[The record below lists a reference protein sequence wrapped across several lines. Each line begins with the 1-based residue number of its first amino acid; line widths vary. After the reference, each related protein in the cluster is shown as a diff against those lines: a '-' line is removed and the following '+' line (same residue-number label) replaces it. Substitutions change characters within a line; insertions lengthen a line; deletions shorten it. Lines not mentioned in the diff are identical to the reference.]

1 MGWLAPGFLLGA
13 LAVAVP
19 VWLHLL
25 KRTASQPR
33 QFSSL
38 MLFEPQ
44 QRSTTRRRRIDHWLL
59 LLLRV
64 ALLLLLAAAFA
75 EPYLRGHLPVAAPE
89 KLLVLAVDDSYSM
102 RAGTRLADARR
113 EALAVVAAKPRD
125 STAQV
130 VALGSRADILT
141 EQVQD
146 AAVLAAAISRIT
158 ATDARGSLALLAGLA
173 RTLAAGTHMPIEL
186 HLFSDMQA
194 TGLPP
199 DFNELRLPP
208 GVTLVLHKVGAPST
222 PNWTVESVAAPAQVW
237 DPSKTRIVATVA
249 GFGTPEATR
258 TITLYINGRPSGQQS
273 IKVPASGRASVV
285 FAGPDIPYG
294 LVRASVQID
303 SADALAADD
312 SYDFV
317 IQRSE
322 RAHALFVHQGSDRTT
337 GLYFRSALESAADAA
352 VVLDDV
358 TVDQLRSRNLA
369 AYAFVVLSDVAG
381 LSPEVEAHLKT
392 WVEAGGR
399 LLISAGTAAAQ
410 QRRIPVF
417 DAPIVGSHDYTRD
430 DIRFASVAAVDEAY
444 APAGALAGWQG
455 IKVFYVTR
463 VTAPQAQAG
472 LLLADQTP
480 LLLEK
485 PLGKGRALLF
495 ATGFDRLT
503 TDLPLHPQFVA
514 FVDRLASYLSGR
526 TSRVSALSVGDSVDL
541 RPDPAVRG
549 SADVLAPDGTHPL
562 DLRQAQE
569 VGTWPLP
576 AAGFYTLTLADS
588 RHDLVAANIS
598 RLESDLAQA
607 SPDKLKL
614 WQAASDGT
622 ADGQDVRAGASG
634 TTYLTGTTAINREE
648 SVHNLWWY
656 AMCLLLVAVVAESL
670 VASRYLNTRRESA

>member
-13 LAVAVP
+13 LTIAVP

-25 KRTASQPR
+25 KRSASRPR

-64 ALLLLLAAAFA
+64 AVLLLVAAAFA
-75 EPYLRGHLPVAAPE
+75 EPYVRGHLPGATPE
-89 KLLVLAVDDSYSM
+89 KLLVLAVDDSFSM

-113 EALAVVAAKPRD
+113 AALALVAVKPRD
-125 STAQV
+125 TQAQV
-130 VALGSRADILT
+130 VAVGARADVLT

-146 AAVLAAAISRIT
+146 AAVLAAAIRGIT
-158 ATDARGSLALLAGLA
+158 ATDARGSLVLLASLA

-208 GVTLVLHKVGAPST
+208 GVTLVLHPVGAVT

-237 DPSKTRIVATVA
+237 DPTKTRIVATVA
-249 GFGTPEATR
+249 GFATPAATR
-258 TITLYINGRPSGQQS
+258 TVTLLINGRPSGQQS
-273 IKVPASGRASVV
+273 IKVPPSARASVV

-312 SYDFV
+312 RYDFV

-322 RAHALFVHQGSDRTT
+322 RVHGLFVHQGSDPATA
-337 GLYFRSALESAADAA
+337 LYFRSALESAADAA
-352 VVLDDV
+352 VVLEEA
-358 TVDQLRSRNLA
+358 TTEQLRSRDLS
-369 AYAFVVLSDVAG
+369 AYAFIVLSDVAG
-381 LSPEVEAHLKT
+381 LAPGVEARVT
-392 WVEAGGR
+392 AWVKAGGR
-399 LLISAGTAAAQ
+399 ALISAGTAAAQ

-417 DAPIVGSHDYTRD
+417 DVPIIGSHDFTRD

-444 APAGALAGWQG
+444 APAGGLAGWQG

-463 VTAPQAQAG
+463 VDAPQAQVG
-472 LLLADQTP
+472 LRLADQTP
-480 LLLEK
+480 LLLEQ
-485 PLGKGRALLF
+485 PLGKGRVLLF
-495 ATGFDRLT
+495 ASGFDRLT

-526 TSRVSALSVGDSVDL
+526 GTRLSALSVGDSVDL

-562 DLRQAQE
+562 DLRQAEQ
-569 VGTWPLP
+569 VRTWPLP
-576 AAGFYTLTLADS
+576 AAGFYALSLADS

-598 RLESDLAQA
+598 RLESDLAPA

-614 WQAASDGT
+614 WQATSDNRSSAPAPDT
-622 ADGQDVRAGASG
+622 STVTGA
-634 TTYLTGTTAINREE
+634 TGPTGDE

-656 AMCLLLVAVVAESL
+656 AMWLLLLAVVAESL
-670 VASRYLNTRRESA
+670 VASRYLNTLRESS

>member
-13 LAVAVP
+13 LAIGVP

-25 KRTASQPR
+25 KRSASRPR

-44 QRSTTRRRRIDHWLL
+44 LRSTTRRRRIDHWLL
-59 LLLRV
+59 LLLRIAV
-64 ALLLLLAAAFA
+64 LLLVAAAFA
-75 EPYLRGHLPVAAPE
+75 EPYVRGHLPGTAPE
-89 KLLVLAVDDSYSM
+89 KLLVLVVDDSFSM
-102 RAGTRLADARR
+102 RVGTRLEDARR
-113 EALAVVAAKPRD
+113 QALAIVAAKPLN
-125 STAQV
+125 TQAQV
-130 VALGSRADILT
+130 VALGARADVLT

-146 AAVLAAAISRIT
+146 AAVLSAALRGIT
-158 ATDARGSLALLAGLA
+158 ATDARGSFGLLTSMA

-208 GVTLVLHKVGAPST
+208 GVTLVLHEVGVAMS

-237 DPSKTRIVATVA
+237 DPTKTRIVATVA
-249 GFGTPEATR
+249 GFGTPAATR
-258 TITLYINGRPSGQQS
+258 TVTLLINGKPAGSQS
-273 IKVPASGRASVV
+273 IKVPAAGRASVV

-303 SADALAADD
+303 SADGLSADD
-312 SYDFV
+312 RYDFV

-322 RAHALFVHQGSDRTT
+322 RVHGLFVHQGSDSST

-352 VVLDDV
+352 VVLEEV
-358 TVDQLRSRNLA
+358 TPEQLRSRDLS
-369 AYAFVVLSDVAG
+369 AYAFIVLSDVAG
-381 LSPEVEAHLKT
+381 LSPAVEARLT
-392 WVEAGGR
+392 AWVKAGGR
-399 LLISAGTAAAQ
+399 ALLSAGTAAAQ
-410 QRRIPVF
+410 QRRLPVF
-417 DAPIVGSHDYTRD
+417 DAPIVGSHDFTRD
-430 DIRFASVAAVDEAY
+430 DNRFTSVATVDDAY
-444 APAGALAGWQG
+444 APAGTLPGWLG

-463 VTAPQAQAG
+463 VDAPQAQVA
-472 LLLADQTP
+472 LRLADQTP

-485 PLGKGRALLF
+485 PLGKGRVLLF
-495 ATGFDRLT
+495 ASGFDRLT

-526 TSRVSALSVGDSVDL
+526 ASRVSALSVGDSIDL
-541 RPDPAVRG
+541 RPDPGVRG

-562 DLRQAQE
+562 DLHEAAR
-569 VGTWPLP
+569 VRTWPLP
-576 AAGFYTLTLADS
+576 AAGFYGLTLADS
-588 RHDLVAANIS
+588 RHDLVAANAS
-598 RLESDLAQA
+598 RLESDLAQTSA
-607 SPDKLKL
+607 DKLKL
-614 WQAASDGT
+614 WQATSGGSSAPNG
-622 ADGQDVRAGASG
+622 AD
-634 TTYLTGTTAINREE
+634 TTAVPATPATVREE

-670 VASRYLNTRRESA
+670 LASRYLNTLRESS

>member
-13 LAVAVP
+13 LAIAVP

-25 KRTASQPR
+25 KRNASEPR

-44 QRSTTRRRRIDHWLL
+44 LRSTTRRRRIDHWLL

-64 ALLLLLAAAFA
+64 AVLLLVAAAFA
-75 EPYLRGHLPVAAPE
+75 QPYVRGHLPGTTPE
-89 KLLVLAVDDSYSM
+89 KLLVLAVDDSFSM

-113 EALAVVAAKPRD
+113 AALAVVAAKQRD
-125 STAQV
+125 TQAQV
-130 VALGSRADILT
+130 VALGARADVLT

-146 AAVLAAAISRIT
+146 TAVLEAAIRGIT
-158 ATDARGSLALLAGLA
+158 ATDARGSLVLLASMA
-173 RTLAAGTHMPIEL
+173 RTLVAGTRMPIEL

-208 GVTLVLHKVGAPST
+208 GVTLVLHPVGAVA

-237 DPSKTRIVATVA
+237 DPTKTRIVATVA
-249 GFGTPEATR
+249 GFATPAATR
-258 TITLYINGRPSGQQS
+258 TVTLLINGRPSGQQS
-273 IKVPASGRASVV
+273 VKVPAAARASVV

-294 LVRASVQID
+294 LVRASVLID

-312 SYDFV
+312 RYDFV

-322 RAHALFVHQGSDRTT
+322 RVHGLFVHQGSDPST

-352 VVLDDV
+352 VVLDEA
-358 TVDQLRSRNLA
+358 TAEQLRSRDLS
-369 AYAFVVLSDVAG
+369 AYAFIVLSDVAG
-381 LSPEVEAHLKT
+381 LPPAVEARVAA
-392 WVEAGGR
+392 WVKAGGR
-399 LLISAGTAAAQ
+399 ALISAGTAAAQ

-417 DAPIVGSHDYTRD
+417 DAPIVGSHDFTRD
-430 DIRFASVAAVDEAY
+430 DSRYAAVAAVDDAY
-444 APAGALAGWQG
+444 APAGSLAGWQG

-463 VTAPQAQAG
+463 VDAPQAQVG
-472 LLLADQTP
+472 LRLADQTP

-485 PLGKGRALLF
+485 ALGKGRVLLF
-495 ATGFDRLT
+495 ASGFDRLT

-526 TSRVSALSVGDSVDL
+526 GTRLSALSVGDSVDL

-562 DLRQAQE
+562 DLRQAEQ
-569 VGTWPLP
+569 VHTWPLP
-576 AAGFYTLTLADS
+576 AAGFYALTLADS

-598 RLESDLAQA
+598 RLESDLAPA

-614 WQAASDGT
+614 WQATSDT
-622 ADGQDVRAGASG
+622 LSSAPARDTSAVTGAAAV
-634 TTYLTGTTAINREE
+634 TGDE

-656 AMCLLLVAVVAESL
+656 AMCLLLLAVLAESL
-670 VASRYLNTRRESA
+670 VASRYLNTLRESS

>member
-13 LAVAVP
+13 LAIGVP

-25 KRTASQPR
+25 KRSASRPQ

-44 QRSTTRRRRIDHWLL
+44 LRSTTRRRRIDHWLL

-64 ALLLLLAAAFA
+64 AVLLLLAAAFA
-75 EPYLRGHLPVAAPE
+75 EPYVRGHLPGTAPE

-113 EALAVVAAKPRD
+113 AALAVVAAKARD
-125 STAQV
+125 TPGQV

-146 AAVLAAAISRIT
+146 ASVLEAAISGI
-158 ATDARGSLALLAGLA
+158 APTDARGSLALLAGLA

-199 DFNELRLPP
+199 DLNELRLPP
-208 GVTLVLHKVGAPST
+208 GVTLVLHAVGASAT

-237 DPSKTRIVATVA
+237 DPSKTRIVATLA

-258 TITLYINGRPSGQQS
+258 TVTLYINGRPSGRQS

-285 FAGPDIPYG
+285 FAGPDVPYG

-303 SADALAADD
+303 SADDLPGDD
-312 SYDFV
+312 SYNFV

-322 RAHALFVHQGSDRTT
+322 RVHGLFVHQGSDQAT

-358 TVDQLRSRNLA
+358 SADQLRSRDLSS
-369 AYAFVVLSDVAG
+369 YTFVVLSDLAG
-381 LSPEVEAHLKT
+381 LSPAVEARLKA
-392 WVEAGGR
+392 WGNAGGR

-410 QRRIPVF
+410 QRLIPVF
-417 DAPIVGSHDYTRD
+417 DAPVVGSHDYTRD
-430 DIRFASVAAVDEAY
+430 DSRFAAVASVDEAY

-463 VTAPQAQAG
+463 VDAPQARIG
-472 LLLADQTP
+472 LRLADQTP
-480 LLLEK
+480 LLLEQ
-485 PLGKGRALLF
+485 PLGKGRVLLF

-503 TDLPLHPQFVA
+503 TDLPLHPEFVA

-526 TSRVSALSVGDSVDL
+526 GTHLIALSVGDSVDL

-562 DLRQAQE
+562 DLRQAEQ
-569 VGTWPLP
+569 VRTWPLP
-576 AAGFYTLTLADS
+576 AAGFYALTLADS

-607 SPDKLKL
+607 TPDQLKL
-614 WQAASDGT
+614 WQSFSAGPAGGT
-622 ADGQDVRAGASG
+622 ASVTDAA
-634 TTYLTGTTAINREE
+634 AIGGEE

-656 AMCLLLVAVVAESL
+656 AMCLLLAAVVAESL
-670 VASRYLNTRRESA
+670 VASRYLNTQRESS

>member
-13 LAVAVP
+13 LSIAVP

-25 KRTASQPR
+25 KRNASQPR

-59 LLLRV
+59 LLLRIAV
-64 ALLLLLAAAFA
+64 LLLVAAAFA
-75 EPYLRGHLPVAAPE
+75 EPYVRGHLPGTTPE
-89 KLLVLAVDDSYSM
+89 HLLVLAVDDSFSM
-102 RAGTRLADARR
+102 RAGTRLEDARR
-113 EALAVVAAKPRD
+113 AALIVVAAKPRD
-125 STAQV
+125 TQAQV
-130 VALGSRADILT
+130 VALGARAAVLT

-146 AAVLAAAISRIT
+146 AAVLESAIRGIS
-158 ATDARGSLALLAGLA
+158 ATDARGSLVLLASLA
-173 RTLAAGTHMPIEL
+173 RTLVAGTHMPIEL

-208 GVTLVLHKVGAPST
+208 GVTLVLHPVGAPLT

-237 DPSKTRIVATVA
+237 DPTKTRIVATIA
-249 GFGTPEATR
+249 GFATPAATR
-258 TITLYINGRPSGQQS
+258 TVTLLINGRPAGQQTL
-273 IKVPASGRASVV
+273 KVPAAARASVV
-285 FAGPDIPYG
+285 FAGPQIPYG

-303 SADALAADD
+303 GADALAADD
-312 SYDFV
+312 RYDFV

-322 RAHALFVHQGSDRTT
+322 RVHGLFVHQGSDPST

-352 VVLDDV
+352 VTLDEV
-358 TVDQLRSRNLA
+358 TVDQLRSRDLS
-369 AYAFVVLSDVAG
+369 AYAFIVLSDVAG
-381 LSPEVEAHLKT
+381 LSPAVEARVTT
-392 WVEAGGR
+392 WVQAGGR
-399 LLISAGTAAAQ
+399 ALISAGTAAAQ

-417 DAPIVGSHDYTRD
+417 DAPITAAHDFTRD
-430 DIRFASVAAVDEAY
+430 DSRFAAVAAVDDAY
-444 APAGALAGWQG
+444 APAGSLAGWQG
-455 IKVFYVTR
+455 IKIFYVTR
-463 VTAPQAQAG
+463 VDAPQAQVG
-472 LLLADQTP
+472 LRLADQTP

-485 PLGKGRALLF
+485 PLGKGRVVLF

-503 TDLPLHPQFVA
+503 SDLPLHPQFVA

-526 TSRVSALSVGDSVDL
+526 STRLSALSVGDSVNL

-562 DLRQAQE
+562 DLRQAAQ
-569 VGTWPLP
+569 VRTWPLP
-576 AAGFYTLTLADS
+576 AAGFYALTLADS

-598 RLESDLAQA
+598 RLESDLTPA

-614 WQAASDGT
+614 WQATSGT
-622 ADGQDVRAGASG
+622 AAAAPARDPNNLS
-634 TTYLTGTTAINREE
+634 TAVATREE

-670 VASRYLNTRRESA
+670 VASRYLNTPQESS

>member
-13 LAVAVP
+13 LTIAVP

-25 KRTASQPR
+25 KRSASRPQ

-64 ALLLLLAAAFA
+64 AVLLLIAAAFA
-75 EPYLRGHLPVAAPE
+75 EPIVRGHLPGTAPE
-89 KLLVLAVDDSYSM
+89 KLLVLAVDDSFSM
-102 RAGTRLADARR
+102 SAGTRLADARR
-113 EALAVVAAKPRD
+113 AALAVVAAKARD
-125 STAQV
+125 TQAQV
-130 VALGSRADILT
+130 VALGARADVLT

-146 AAVLAAAISRIT
+146 AAVLASAIRGI
-158 ATDARGSLALLAGLA
+158 APTDARGSLVLLASLA

-199 DFNELRLPP
+199 DLNELHLPA
-208 GVTLVLHKVGAPST
+208 GVTLVLHPLGAAVT

-237 DPSKTRIVATVA
+237 DPTKTRIVATVA
-249 GFGTPEATR
+249 GFATPAATR
-258 TITLYINGRPSGQQS
+258 TVTLLINGRPSGQQS
-273 IKVPASGRASVV
+273 IKVPAAARASVV
-285 FAGPDIPYG
+285 FASPEIPYG

-303 SADALAADD
+303 GADALAADD
-312 SYDFV
+312 RYDFV

-322 RAHALFVHQGSDRTT
+322 RVHGLFVHQGSDAAT

-352 VVLDDV
+352 VVLDEA
-358 TVDQLRSRNLA
+358 TAEQLRNRDLS
-369 AYAFVVLSDVAG
+369 AYAFIVLSDVAG
-381 LSPEVEAHLKT
+381 LPAAVEARVT
-392 WVEAGGR
+392 SWVKAGGR
-399 LLISAGTAAAQ
+399 ALISAGTAAAQ

-417 DAPIVGSHDYTRD
+417 DAPILGTHDFTRD
-430 DIRFASVAAVDEAY
+430 DSRFATVAAVDDAY
-444 APAGALAGWQG
+444 APAGALGGWQG

-463 VTAPQAQAG
+463 VDAPQAQVG
-472 LLLADQTP
+472 LRLADQTP

-485 PLGKGRALLF
+485 ALGKGRVLLF
-495 ATGFDRLT
+495 ASGFDRLT

-514 FVDRLASYLSGR
+514 FVDRLGAYLSGR
-526 TSRVSALSVGDSVDL
+526 GSRVSALNVGDSVDL
-541 RPDPAVRG
+541 RPDPTTRG

-562 DLRQAQE
+562 DLRQAGQ
-569 VGTWPLP
+569 VRTWPLP
-576 AAGFYTLTLADS
+576 AAGFYALTLADS
-588 RHDLVAANIS
+588 RHDLIAANIS
-598 RLESDLAQA
+598 RLESDLTPA
-607 SPDKLKL
+607 SADKLKL
-614 WQAASDGT
+614 WQATSEDRALAPARGAALNGT
-622 ADGQDVRAGASG
+622 AAV
-634 TTYLTGTTAINREE
+634 TGEE

-670 VASRYLNTRRESA
+670 VASRYLNSLRESS

>member
-13 LAVAVP
+13 LAVALP

-25 KRTASQPR
+25 KRSASQPWK
-33 QFSSL
+33 FSSL

-44 QRSTTRRRRIDHWLL
+44 RRSTTRRRRIDHWLL

-64 ALLLLLAAAFA
+64 AVLLLLAAAFA
-75 EPYLRGHLPVAAPE
+75 EPYVRGHLPGTAPE
-89 KLLVLAVDDSYSM
+89 KLLVLALDDSFSM
-102 RAGTRLADARR
+102 RAGTRLADAQR
-113 EALAVVAAKPRD
+113 EALALIAAKPRD
-125 STAQV
+125 TQAQV
-130 VALGSRADILT
+130 VALGSRADALT

-146 AAVLAAAISRIT
+146 AGVLESAIRGIT
-158 ATDARGSLALLAGLA
+158 ATDARGSLVLLASLA

-199 DFNELRLPP
+199 DLNELRMPAS
-208 GVTLVLHKVGAPST
+208 VTLVLHPVGTPLT

-237 DPSKTRIVATVA
+237 DPTKTRIVATIA
-249 GFGTPEATR
+249 GFATPAATR
-258 TITLYINGRPSGQQS
+258 TVTLLINGRPSGQQS
-273 IKVPASGRASVV
+273 IKVPAAARASVV
-285 FAGPDIPYG
+285 FASPDIPYG

-303 SADALAADD
+303 SADALVADD
-312 SYDFV
+312 RYDFV

-322 RAHALFVHQGSDRTT
+322 RVHGLFVHQASDAAT
-337 GLYFRSALESAADAA
+337 GLYFRSALQSAADAA
-352 VVLDDV
+352 VVLDEV
-358 TVDQLRSRNLA
+358 TAEQLRNRDLS
-369 AYAFVVLSDVAG
+369 AYAFIVLSDVAG
-381 LSPEVEAHLKT
+381 LSPAVEARVAA
-392 WVEAGGR
+392 WVKAGGR
-399 LLISAGTAAAQ
+399 ALISAGTAAAQ

-417 DAPIVGSHDYTRD
+417 DAPIVGTHDFTRD
-430 DIRFASVAAVDEAY
+430 DSRFAAVAAVDDAY

-463 VTAPQAQAG
+463 VEAPQAQVG
-472 LLLADQTP
+472 LRLADQTP

-485 PLGKGRALLF
+485 PLGKGRVLLF
-495 ATGFDRLT
+495 ASGFDRLT

-526 TSRVSALSVGDSVDL
+526 GSRISALNVGDSVDL

-562 DLRQAQE
+562 DLRQAAQ
-569 VGTWPLP
+569 VRSWPLP
-576 AAGFYTLTLADS
+576 AAGFYALTLADS

-598 RLESDLAQA
+598 RLESDLAPA
-607 SPDKLKL
+607 SADTLKL
-614 WQAASDGT
+614 WQSMSDNRAA
-622 ADGQDVRAGASG
+622 AGVPVASG
-634 TTYLTGTTAINREE
+634 TAAVTREE

-656 AMCLLLVAVVAESL
+656 AMCLLLVAAVAESL
-670 VASRYLNTRRESA
+670 VASRYLNTQRESS